1 MKIKDFGVEIWMGLY
16 ENDCKYNLAET
27 CVESLRV
34 NQVLDY
40 SDSKEKAIEEI
51 LNTKLSYGA
60 IEGSDR
66 LRNGISK
73 LYKNQGKENISITH
87 GCSGANALSLM
98 TIVNPGDK
106 VVSVIPT
113 YQQLYSIPESIGAE
127 VKLLQLKADEGFL
140 PNLDELRK
148 LVDKDT
154 KLICINNPNNPTG
167 ALMDEDMLKKIVAVA
182 KEVDAYVLC
191 DEAYRGLTHKGDNF
205 TTSIADLYKK
215 GISTGSMSKTFS
227 MAGVRI
233 GWVAASKEFIEKLS
247 RQRDY
252 QIISCGIIDDRL
264 AAIAIE
270 SKDIIIKRNLEI
282 VRHNLDVLDKW
293 IAKEP
298 LISYVKPKGGTTAF
312 LKYDID
318 MPSEELCL
326 KLLREKSVMLV
337 PGSALH
343 MEGYLRIGY
352 ANTPSIIEEGLEKF
366 SEFLTQYQ

>member
-16 ENDCKYNLAET
+16 ENDCDYNLAET
-27 CVESLRV
+27 CVESLTV

-40 SDSKEKAIEEI
+40 ADSRENTIEEI
-51 LNTKLSYGA
+51 LDTKLTYGA
-60 IEGSDR
+60 IEGTDR
-66 LRNGISK
+66 LREGISK
-73 LYKNQGKENISITH
+73 LYKKQEIENISITH
-87 GCSGANALSLM
+87 GASGANALSLM
-98 TIVNPGDK
+98 TIVEPGDK
-106 VVSVIPT
+106 VVSMIPT

-127 VKLLQLKADEGFL
+127 VKLLHLKAEEDFL
-140 PNLDELRK
+140 PNLEELRR

-167 ALMDEDMLKKIVAVA
+167 ALMDEKMLKEIVEIA
-182 KEVDAYVLC
+182 KGVDAYILC
-191 DEAYRGLTHKGDNF
+191 DEAYRGLTHQGDNF
-205 TTSIADLYKK
+205 TVSIADLYEK

-233 GWVAASKEFIEKLS
+233 GWVAASREFIEKLS

-270 SKDIIIKRNLEI
+270 NKDRIIKRNLEI
-282 VRHNLDVLDKW
+282 VRENLDYLDKW
-293 IAKEP
+293 VAKED

-312 LKYDID
+312 LKYHID
-318 MPSEELCL
+318 MPSEDLCL

-337 PGSALH
+337 PGSALD

-352 ANTPSIIEEGLEKF
+352 ANTPSIIREGLEKF
-366 SEFLTQYQ
+366 SEFLGQYK